1 MESKFMRVNEVAEA
15 LDTSVSYAYRII
27 RMLNNELREKG
38 FITVAG
44 KVSRQYF
51 NERVYGGIKEDSKD
65 GGV

>member
-51 NERVYGGIKEDSKD
+51 NERVYGGIKEDDKD